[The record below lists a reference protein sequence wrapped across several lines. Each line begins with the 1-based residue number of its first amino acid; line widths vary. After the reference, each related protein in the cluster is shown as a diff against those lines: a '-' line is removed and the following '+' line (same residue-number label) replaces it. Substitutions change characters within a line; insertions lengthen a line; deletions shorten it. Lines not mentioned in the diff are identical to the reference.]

1 MKILLLNP
9 KLHAAHS
16 AVETLKKRGVA
27 VLMPA
32 NEIEAWQMLQL
43 HGDSVDVALVHRE
56 GPDGKGEPGLIF
68 INKFKGNPSYA
79 DLPFI
84 LTTDS
89 WSDEQCASH
98 QETPKGANAY
108 LRAPFADGQLFELIE
123 AVTGANL
130 GLPRTDGAAASTA
143 GVPAPPA
150 PAGGT
155 AAIEVPTADA
165 SIVIEGLS
173 PDTAESPV
181 SLAPDTGEVSIPT
194 AETAISLAPD
204 TAGIAAAEAGGE
216 GVDEDAAQQ
225 MPYLFG
231 ESAKEREKAAEEF
244 ISSRP
249 LGDAVVPGGAA
260 SSPDVETLKKYLFLR
275 EQDVAALSSQLKTA
289 KDQIASLE
297 DILRG
302 ERAKN
307 VELEHTVQE
316 QKQKIDD
323 FEKEKAQVV
332 ENMQAEADDLKFQLR
347 VKTDKAR
354 ALDTKVRETIDNMEN
369 LKERVRADIRKIRI
383 REKELEN
390 RLEVLKKDSE
400 ALITAREN
408 KIVELKRKLDLLEFN
423 MDLLQDQYSKEKE
436 RSALLR
442 DRLLKAG
449 QAMRVAGGLLDEEDG
464 GVGGGGTESKSG
476 EKAS

>member
-1 MKILLLNP
+1 
-9 KLHAAHS
+9 
-16 AVETLKKRGVA
+16 
-27 VLMPA
+27 
-32 NEIEAWQMLQL
+32 
-43 HGDSVDVALVHRE
+43 
-56 GPDGKGEPGLIF
+56 
-68 INKFKGNPSYA
+68 
-79 DLPFI
+79 
-84 LTTDS
+84 
-89 WSDEQCASH
+89 
-98 QETPKGANAY
+98 
-108 LRAPFADGQLFELIE
+108 
-123 AVTGANL
+123 VTGEAL
-130 GLPRTDGAAASTA
+130 GLPRGAEAAA
-143 GVPAPPA
+143 PAPP
-150 PAGGT
+150 PAGGEQ
-155 AAIEVPTADA
+155 ISVEVGGETG
-165 SIVIEGLS
+165 IQIEGMS
-173 PDTAESPV
+173 PPPAADGGTATSLPIEMG

-194 AETAISLAPD
+194 VENVISPEGSLAPD
-204 TAGIAAAEAGGE
+204 GAGPE
-216 GVDEDAAQQ
+216 GVDADAAER

-231 ESAKEREKAAEEF
+231 EEKKEREKQAAAEEM
-244 ISSRP
+244 IASRP

-260 SSPDVETLKKYLFLR
+260 SSPDLETLKKYLFLR

-289 KDQIASLE
+289 KDQIAAMEEL
-297 DILRG
+297 LRG

-316 QKQKIDD
+316 QKQKIED

-332 ENMQAEADDLKFQLR
+332 ESMQAEMEDLKFQLR

-354 ALDTKVRETIDNMEN
+354 ALEAKVRETVDSMEN

-390 RLEVLKKDSE
+390 RLEILKKDSE

-449 QAMRVAGGLLDEEDG
+449 QAMRVAGGLLDEEEG
-464 GVGGGGTESKSG
+464 GAPG